1 MKKDKLNYAINMAFE
16 AKQAFGN
23 SRHRGKAD
31 GSASGRIYS
40 INTMRQYKRVGDKFA
55 DFVKRQNPNIKRV
68 PQCKKYVDAFIQEA
82 IDQGLSPWT
91 QQSYRS
97 ALTKLFGEDLCS
109 IKIEK
114 KERSKIKRSRFD
126 VPNARHFSEKNNSEL
141 INFCRHTGLRRSEL
155 ERLTPEQMTVINGDY
170 YLTVKGKGG
179 KIRNAR
185 ILNNDRATIDRIR
198 NTPLGEPVWGSV
210 HSAANIHG
218 YRGDYAKAL
227 YESVARDVATLPS
240 REVYFCRKDLVG
252 KSFDKKAMRL
262 VSQSMGHNRIDVIAQ
277 SYLY

>member
-16 AKQAFGN
+16 AKNAFGN

-31 GSASGRIYS
+31 GSASDKIYS
-40 INTMRQYKRVGDKFA
+40 INTMHQYKRIGEKFA
-55 DFVKRQNPNIKRV
+55 NFVKEQNPNIKRV
-68 PQCKKYVDAFIQEA
+68 PQCKKYVNAFLQDAIE
-82 IDQGLSPWT
+82 QGLSPWT

-97 ALTKLFGEDLCS
+97 ALTKLFGEDYCTIQLQ
-109 IKIEK
+109 K
-114 KERSKIKRSRFD
+114 KERSKINRSRFD

-155 ERLTPEQMTVINGDY
+155 ERLTPEQLTIIDGDY

-179 KIRNAR
+179 KIRHAK
-185 ILNNDRATIDRIR
+185 ILNNDRATIDRIQS
-198 NTPLGEPVWGSV
+198 TPLGEPVWGSV

-227 YESVARDVATLPS
+227 YESVARDTATLS
-240 REVYFCRKDLVG
+240 SGEIYHCRKDMTG
-252 KSFDKKAMRL
+252 RSFDKKAMRV
-262 VSQSMGHNRIDVIAQ
+262 VSQNMGHNRIDVIAQ